1 MEKLAVKYLITKK
14 ENNYRTTT
22 TQNKETKKK
31 KHRTKKS
38 MLGNIQSFCWL
49 SLRISEYILPM
60 ETGKVAQ
67 QHPAFPNATFHH
79 QPLFSGFRE

>member
-1 MEKLAVKYLITKK
+1 MITEQQQHKTKK
-14 ENNYRTTT
+14 QR
-22 TQNKETKKK
+22 KKK
-31 KHRTKKS
+31 NRTKKS

-67 QHPAFPNATFHH
+67 
-79 QPLFSGFRE
+79 

>member
-31 KHRTKKS
+31 KNRTKKC

-60 ETGKVAQ
+60 EKGKVAQ
-67 QHPAFPNATFHH
+67 
-79 QPLFSGFRE
+79 